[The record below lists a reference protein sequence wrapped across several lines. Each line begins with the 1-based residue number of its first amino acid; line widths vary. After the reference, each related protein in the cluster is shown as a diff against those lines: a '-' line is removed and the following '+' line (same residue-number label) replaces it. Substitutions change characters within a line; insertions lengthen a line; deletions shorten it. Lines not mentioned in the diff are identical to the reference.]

1 MSQMPHANVP
11 PRRQSNGWG
20 LAGFIVSLVGFI
32 SCGCLS
38 PIGLL
43 LSIIGLFKEPRGFA
57 IAGLVLG
64 LLGSIGAFFIF
75 FVFGFAAL
83 LAAIGFAA
91 IAMTIEL
98 GTDATTIQQAVNT
111 YQASNGAMP
120 IRIEDLQISD
130 PDIITDPWGVQYV
143 IQVEVDADG
152 VETHWLVSAGPDM
165 AMGTSDD
172 LQFMNLNT
180 GEVND
185 AAIEQVLTDEYGR

>member
-1 MSQMPHANVP
+1 M
-11 PRRQSNGWG
+11 
-20 LAGFIVSLVGFI
+20 
-32 SCGCLS
+32 
-38 PIGLL
+38 
-43 LSIIGLFKEPRGFA
+43 
-57 IAGLVLG
+57 LG